1 MEDRNTE
8 KAREVVQRHE
18 RLAGDRVNWESHWQ
32 EIAER
37 VLPRMSR
44 EFQSLGVR
52 TPGEKRTEL
61 MFDSTAALGLERF
74 SSVLDSMI
82 TPQSSK
88 WHRLRASVPSLNKA
102 PRVLRYFDEVTD
114 IVFRYRYSPR
124 ANFVSQ
130 NLENW
135 ISLGAFGTGGLF
147 VDRMSGGGLRYKAI
161 NLAEWFFLENHQ
173 GQIDTAHRKF
183 RMTARQILQ
192 KFTKDKDNVPE
203 RVRKLAEDKPEDEVE
218 FIHCI
223 SPRSDMDPTKLDYR
237 GKAFASY
244 YICLEGPTLVREE
257 GYATFPVPVSRYV
270 TAPGEVYGRSPA
282 MMVLPNIKVL
292 NEQKKTALKVGHRL
306 ADPIILAHDDGVLDM
321 FSLTPGTQVP
331 GGIDAQGRKL
341 VSALDMPNGQLPAIE
356 KLMEQ
361 ERTVINDAFLV
372 SLFQI
377 LVETPSMT
385 ATEVLER
392 TREKGMLLAPT
403 MGRQQSE
410 YLGPLIEREL
420 DVLARDGVLPPMPPE
435 LLEAAGEYTVQYD
448 SPLSRTMRSEEAS
461 GFMRWVETS
470 LNVAAQTQD
479 PSALDWVDFDAAQP
493 ELADILAVPNR
504 WVATMDQVQAKR
516 EGRAQAG
523 QTDKLVQSLPGI
535 AALAKAGVGGAPA

>member
-1 MEDRNTE
+1 MEDRNSE
-8 KAREVVQRHE
+8 KAREVIKRHE
-18 RLAGDRVNWESHWQ
+18 MLAGDRVNWESHWQ

-82 TPQSSK
+82 TPQGSK
-88 WHRLRASVPSLNKA
+88 WHRLRASVPALNKS

-114 IVFRYRYSPR
+114 ILFRYRYAPR

-135 ISLGAFGTGGLF
+135 LSLGAFGTGGVF
-147 VDRMSGGGLRYKAI
+147 VDRLAGGGLRYKAI

-183 RMTARQILQ
+183 RMTARQVMQ
-192 KFTKDKDNVPE
+192 KFTKDSDNIPE
-203 RVRKLAEDKPEDEVE
+203 RVARLASDRPEDEVE
-218 FIHCI
+218 FIHCVK
-223 SPRSDMDPTKLDYR
+223 PRSDLDPTRMDYR
-237 GKAFASY
+237 GMAYTSY
-244 YICLEGPTLVREE
+244 YVCLEGPTMVREE
-257 GYATFPVPVSRYV
+257 GYSTFPVPVSRYV

-341 VSALDMPNGQLPAIE
+341 VASLDMPNGQLPALD
-356 KLMEQ
+356 KMMEQ
-361 ERTVINDAFLV
+361 ERMVINDAFLV

-377 LVETPSMT
+377 LVQTPSMT

-420 DVLARDGVLPPMPPE
+420 DVLARDGLLPQMPQE
-435 LLEAAGEYTVQYD
+435 LVEAAGDYTVQYD

-461 GFMRWVETS
+461 GFMRWLETS

-479 PSALDWVDFDAAQP
+479 PSALDWVDFDTAQP

-504 WVATMDQVQAKR
+504 WVATSEQVAEKR
-516 EGRAQAG
+516 QGRQQAG
-523 QTDKLVQSLPGI
+523 QTQQLIQSLPGI
-535 AALAKAGVGGAPA
+535 AAMAKAGVGGAPA